1 MGSHVD
7 SLTAHWAEGTETM
20 IMFII
25 TRNSGA
31 ACLST
36 DGTLAI
42 SRDHFEACQVAARLD
57 AAHGHAVHTVQAIQG
72 EILGLV
78 LKAAARIADKAF
90 ASPDADTWEGTVA
103 AVRAAA
109 RQ

>member
-1 MGSHVD
+1 
-7 SLTAHWAEGTETM
+7 M

-31 ACLST
+31 AVLNT
-36 DGTLAI
+36 DGSLAI
-42 SRDHFEACQVAARLD
+42 GRDHFEAIKLAARLD
-57 AAHGHAVHTVQAIQG
+57 AAHGHAVHTVQSIQG

-78 LKAAARIADKAF
+78 LKAANRIADKTF
-90 ASPDADTWEGTVA
+90 AAPDVDTWEGTVA

-109 RQ
+109 QQ